1 MFRVTKRTWTC
12 LVKIWWL
19 LQHYNTGR
27 NYDAANLKNYVAV
40 TSFPF
45 PFPRCWMF
53 CISWLPPSR
62 EHRETWGPGER
73 WLTLHKFSWL
83 FLNRRATT
91 TRHTHGGCLACDE
104 DQYFYWD
111 LLKSHALPFGHLI
124 LSIGLIVNGCCPNRE
139 SSLISASKCWTNT
152 SPADHLLKHL
162 EPIMSG
168 GRASSA
174 SKCSIRRFVITE
186 KAPTRAFS
194 WLKAA
199 TTAFTFK
206 IVVG

>member
-1 MFRVTKRTWTC
+1 MSC
-12 LVKIWWL
+12 QNLVIITT
-19 LQHYNTGR
+19 LQHR
-27 NYDAANLKNYVAV
+27 QKLWCSQSEKLCSSDI
-40 TSFPF
+40 
-45 PFPRCWMF
+45 
-53 CISWLPPSR
+53 ISISISKVLDVLYKLAPPSR

-91 TRHTHGGCLACDE
+91 TRHTHGGCLACVE

-111 LLKSHALPFGHLI
+111 LLKSQKIFSVCHELPFGHLI

-162 EPIMSG
+162 EPIMCG
-168 GRASSA
+168 GRASPA
-174 SKCSIRRFVITE
+174 SSGRQIRI
-186 KAPTRAFS
+186 AH
-194 WLKAA
+194 
-199 TTAFTFK
+199 
-206 IVVG
+206 

>member
-12 LVKIWWL
+12 LVKIWRL

-27 NYDAANLKNYVAV
+27 NYDAANLRNYVAV

-53 CISWLPPSR
+53 CISWLPPP
-62 EHRETWGPGER
+62 ENTGIPGDLER
-73 WLTLHKFSWL
+73 DDWHFTNLVDCFWIGEPRSVRPPDTHTVDVWLVLKIY
-83 FLNRRATT
+83 
-91 TRHTHGGCLACDE
+91 
-104 DQYFYWD
+104 QYFYWD
-111 LLKSHALPFGHLI
+111 LLKSQKIFSVCHELPFGHLI

-162 EPIMSG
+162 EPIVCG
-168 GRASSA
+168 GRASPA
-174 SKCSIRRFVITE
+174 SSGRQIRI
-186 KAPTRAFS
+186 AH
-194 WLKAA
+194 
-199 TTAFTFK
+199 
-206 IVVG
+206 